1 MNQVSRTTM
10 TNEPSQSK
18 YYVIHYGELSLK
30 GKNRP
35 MFVQQLARNV
45 QQALRG
51 LGEDGE
57 DECEVRVLTGRI
69 LAAVPET
76 VPHADVVERLSRVFG
91 ISNFAPCW
99 HAPHDMEAIKS
110 VVSQALQGRQFGSF
124 RIAARRAFK
133 ELPFGSREMNYAIGE
148 HVMATHDTKV
158 DLNHAEL
165 TVYVELIPRQTLI
178 YLDKLPGAG
187 GLPNGVSGRL
197 IALLSGGLD
206 SPVAAHR
213 LMKRGCRV
221 DYVHFHSYPFL
232 DRTSQDKARVL
243 ARLLTRYQYHAT
255 LFLVPFG
262 EIQQQIIGVAPP
274 PDRVVLYR
282 RCMLRIAEAIARQRD
297 AQALVT
303 GESLGQV
310 ASQTLHNL
318 QVTEAAATLP
328 VLRPLIGMDKTEI
341 MAEARAI
348 GTFETSILPDQ
359 DCCTLF
365 VPRHPAT
372 RAQSDRIEAS
382 EQKLDIPAL
391 IQMALDAVQT
401 VDMRFPEVPKAATS
415 GKALLDV

>member
-1 MNQVSRTTM
+1 MM
-10 TNEPSQSK
+10 NEPSQHRH
-18 YYVIHYGELSLK
+18 YVIHYGELSLK

-35 MFVQQLARNV
+35 QFVKQLARNV

-51 LGEDGE
+51 LGEDH
-57 DECEVRVLTGRI
+57 ECEIRILAGRI
-69 LAAVPET
+69 LAT
-76 VPHADVVERLSRVFG
+76 VPQTASHADVAERLSRVFG
-91 ISNFAPCW
+91 VSNFAPCL
-99 HAPHDMEAIKS
+99 HAPHDMAAIKS
-110 VVSQALQGRQFGSF
+110 AVDRALHGRQFGSF

-133 ELPFGSREMNYAIGE
+133 ELPFGSREMNYAIGA
-148 HVMATHDTKV
+148 HVMETHDTTV
-158 DLNHAEL
+158 NLTHPEL
-165 TVYVELIPRQTLI
+165 TVHVELIPRQTLI

-197 IALLSGGLD
+197 ITLLSGGLD

-213 LMKRGCRV
+213 MMKRGCRV
-221 DYVHFHSYPFL
+221 DFVHFHSYPFL

-262 EIQQQIIGVAPP
+262 EIQQHIIGVAPP

-318 QVTEAAATLP
+318 QVIEAAATLP

-348 GTFETSILPDQ
+348 DTYETSILPDQ

-365 VPRHPAT
+365 VPRHPST
-372 RAQSDRIEAS
+372 RVQLDRIEAS
-382 EQKLDIPAL
+382 EQKLDLPAL
-391 IQMALDAVQT
+391 VHMALEAIRT
-401 VDMRFPEVPKAATS
+401 VNVRFPEVPKEATL

>member
-1 MNQVSRTTM
+1 M
-10 TNEPSQSK
+10 TNDQSQDQ

-35 MFVQQLARNV
+35 QFVKQLTRNV

-51 LGEDGE
+51 LGGDR
-57 DECEVRVLTGRI
+57 ECEVRVLAGRI
-69 LAAVPET
+69 LAIVPET
-76 VPHADVVERLSRVFG
+76 VSHADVAERLSRVFG
-91 ISNFAPCW
+91 VSNFAPCLQTT
-99 HAPHDMEAIKS
+99 HDMKAIKS
-110 VVSQALQGRQFGSF
+110 IVSQALHGRQFGSF

-133 ELPFGSREMNYAIGE
+133 QLPFGSLEMNQAIGA
-148 HVMATHDTKV
+148 HVMETHDTTV
-158 DLNHAEL
+158 SLNHPEL
-165 TVYVELIPRQTLI
+165 TVYVELIPRQTLV
-178 YLDKLPGAG
+178 YLDKFPGAG

-197 IALLSGGLD
+197 ITLLSGGLD

-213 LMKRGCRV
+213 MMKRGCRM
-221 DYVHFHSYPFL
+221 DFVHFHSYPFL
-232 DRTSQDKARVL
+232 DRTSQDKAQTL
-243 ARLLTRYQYHAT
+243 ARLLTPYQYHAT

-262 EIQQQIIGVAPP
+262 DIQQHIIGVAPP

-310 ASQTLHNL
+310 ASQTLYNL
-318 QVTEAAATLP
+318 RVIEAAAALP

-341 MAEARAI
+341 IAEAQAI
-348 GTFETSILPDQ
+348 GTYETSILPDQ

-365 VPRHPAT
+365 VPRHPNT
-372 RAQSDRIEAS
+372 RARLDRIEAS
-382 EQKLDIPAL
+382 EHKLDIPAL
-391 IQMALDAVQT
+391 IQMAVDAVQT
-401 VDMRFPEVPKAATS
+401 VDIRFPEVPTKGPL

>member
-1 MNQVSRTTM
+1 MHEVSPATM
-10 TNEPSQSK
+10 ITEPSQDR
-18 YYVIHYGELSLK
+18 YYVVHYGELSLK

-35 MFVQQLARNV
+35 LFVKQLARNV
-45 QQALRG
+45 QQALHGLRG
-51 LGEDGE
+51 ARD
-57 DECEVRVLTGRI
+57 CEVRILAGRI
-69 LAAVPET
+69 MVIAPET
-76 VPHADVVERLSRVFG
+76 VAHADVAERLHRVFG
-91 ISNFAPCW
+91 VSNFAPCLQ
-99 HAPHDMEAIKS
+99 APHDMEAIKS
-110 VVSQALQGRQFGSF
+110 VVSQALYGRQFDSF

-133 ELPFGSREMNYAIGE
+133 ELPFGSLEMNYAIGE

-158 DLNHAEL
+158 SLNHPDL

-197 IALLSGGLD
+197 MTLLSGGLD

-213 LMKRGCRV
+213 MMKRGCRV
-221 DYVHFHSYPFL
+221 DFVHFHSYPFL
-232 DRTSQDKARVL
+232 DRTSQDKAQML
-243 ARLLTRYQYHAT
+243 ARLLTAYQYHTT

-262 EIQQQIIGVAPP
+262 EIQQHIIGVAPP

-310 ASQTLHNL
+310 ASQTLYNL
-318 QVTEAAATLP
+318 QVIEAAATLP

-341 MAEARAI
+341 IAEAKGI

-365 VPRHPAT
+365 VPRHPST
-372 RAQSDRIEAS
+372 RARLDRIEAS
-382 EQKLDIPAL
+382 EEKLDIPAL
-391 IQMALDAVQT
+391 IQMAMDAVQT
-401 VDMRFPEVPKAATS
+401 VDLRFPDVPAQTPS
-415 GKALLDV
+415 SKALLDV